1 MAAMRIY
8 IAALTL
14 LAGTAYAQP
23 CAVAVHVRLHSYD
36 GLVEIDNACLSAPA
50 AYGNGAL
57 VIEAIDFGDR
67 VFRGNM
73 EIWP

>member
-1 MAAMRIY
+1 MRGTRQ
-8 IAALTL
+8 APRQVLTDR
-14 LAGTAYAQP
+14 LASYAQP